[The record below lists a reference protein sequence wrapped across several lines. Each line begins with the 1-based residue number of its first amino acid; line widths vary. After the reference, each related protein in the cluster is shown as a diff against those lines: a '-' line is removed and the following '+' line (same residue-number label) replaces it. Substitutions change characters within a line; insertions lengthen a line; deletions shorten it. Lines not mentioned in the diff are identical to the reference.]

1 MAPKS
6 SNVYESIFLRNNP
19 CIFEKK
25 KKTKGRKNE
34 KDERGIKR

>member
-25 KKTKGRKNE
+25 KTKGRKNE